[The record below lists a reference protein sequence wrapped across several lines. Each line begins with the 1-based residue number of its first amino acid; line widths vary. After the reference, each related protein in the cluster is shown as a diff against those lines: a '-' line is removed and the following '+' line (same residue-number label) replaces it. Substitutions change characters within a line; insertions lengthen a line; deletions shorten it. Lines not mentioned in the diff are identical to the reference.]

1 MASFEFHDRLD
12 AVVEC
17 EAEPSEEVWARL
29 ASGGTCDELSGDLGY
44 SPRYVHRL
52 LSEALERRL
61 LAGVRYSVLKK
72 VICESELQC
81 WSILLSL
88 PLGTDRIYHAGAAAA
103 ALRGQ
108 VLELHRSGAS
118 VERICQQL
126 RLSLPT
132 VRRLRILAMLDETT
146 TYRIEKLFSSSNK
159 RTRGYRWDVR
169 DKTTKHQDGKVAPKA
184 AARRSQKSP
193 TPLNAQ
199 DAARLRRHCL
209 RLHMQGRSLEE
220 IQELLTLNERT
231 SRTLLAVALVES
243 GWTLEAAGS
252 KVGLS
257 RERVR
262 QVARASG
269 VNVRALKAS
278 RRRADER
285 VSSQL
290 QTLIRD
296 WVRSHPGCR
305 LEEVAAALYLENI
318 ERRDVPRDVAHL
330 VLGVRSVNNWTTVQF
345 SKESIIS
352 ALRDAFEIRNPLSS
366 MYSEEAR
373 IPVSG
378 PFYDGLRRSGR
389 VKGPSEVRIIQVFGS
404 WSAACESA
412 GVPSPSPIRA
422 TYVRKWTDD
431 DLVSHLADFLANS
444 SSSSYG
450 KFDEWARQSQGRPS
464 AGTLRNQRRLTWSE
478 LIDEALL
485 KLRATWNT
493 ENLD

>member
-1 MASFEFHDRLD
+1 MVNSEFQERLD
-12 AVVEC
+12 AVFEC

-29 ASGGTCDELSGDLGY
+29 ASGGTFDELSGDLGY

-52 LSEALERRL
+52 VAEALERRI
-61 LAGVRYSVLKK
+61 LAGVRYSALKK
-72 VICESELQC
+72 VIGESELQC

-88 PLGTDRIYHAGAAAA
+88 SPGTNRFYHAGAAAA

-118 VERICQQL
+118 VERISQQL

-146 TYRIEKLFSSSNK
+146 TYRIEKLFSSPNK
-159 RTRGYRWDVR
+159 RTTGYRWDVR
-169 DKTTKHQDGKVAPKA
+169 GKTTKHQDGKVAPKA

-199 DAARLRRHCL
+199 DAARLRRNCL

-220 IQELLTLNERT
+220 IQVLLTLNERT

-252 KVGLS
+252 YVGLS

-269 VNVRALKAS
+269 LNVRALKAS
-278 RRRADER
+278 RRRADEQ

-296 WVRSHPGCR
+296 WIRSHPGCR
-305 LEEVAAALYLENI
+305 LDEVAAALHLASLEK
-318 ERRDVPRDVAHL
+318 RDVPRDVVHL
-330 VLGVRSVNNWTTVQF
+330 VLGTPSAKMRVSVQV
-345 SKESIIS
+345 SKDSIIS

-373 IPVSG
+373 LPVSG
-378 PFYDGLRRSGR
+378 PFYDKLRRSGR

-404 WSAACESA
+404 WSAACELA
-412 GVPSPSPIRA
+412 GVPSPPPIRA
-422 TYVRKWTDD
+422 EYSRRWTDEE
-431 DLVSHLADFLANS
+431 LVEHLAAFLLQATLTDIN
-444 SSSSYG
+444 
-450 KFDEWARQSQGRPS
+450 KFDLWCREDAARPS
-464 AGTLRNQRRLTWSE
+464 SGTVRNQLRLSWSE
-478 LIDEALL
+478 AKRAALSA
-485 KLRATWNT
+485 LRARWT
-493 ENLD
+493 EAPVV